1 MAVLTIT
8 TAFAALSG
16 ILLVVLSIPV
26 SRRRFGARVAL
37 GHGSDQVLHARMR
50 AQANFCEY
58 MPFGLA
64 LVGLS
69 EANGLA
75 YKWVLASAAFLLI
88 GRVIHAAGMW
98 AAPSGRKRTSIR
110 LRATGMLLTWGVLTL
125 DSLGLL
131 YRLFRP

>member
-1 MAVLTIT
+1 MPVLPIT

-16 ILLVVLSIPV
+16 IMLVLLSIPV

-64 LVGLS
+64 LGWPERGERACVQVGVGES
-69 EANGLA
+69 G
-75 YKWVLASAAFLLI
+75 VLADRSGDPCHRNVGSAVVSAEDEHQATSNRHTPDVGSAHDRFP
-88 GRVIHAAGMW
+88 G
-98 AAPSGRKRTSIR
+98 PSR
-110 LRATGMLLTWGVLTL
+110 
-125 DSLGLL
+125 
-131 YRLFRP
+131 

>member
-1 MAVLTIT
+1 MAVLPIT
-8 TAFAALSG
+8 TAFASLSG
-16 ILLVVLSIPV
+16 IMLVLLSIPV
-26 SRRRFGARVAL
+26 SRRRFGGRVAL
-37 GHGSDQVLHARMR
+37 GYGSDQVLHARMR

-64 LVGLS
+64 LVGLIDV
-69 EANGLA
+69 NGLA
-75 YKWVLASAAFLLI
+75 YNWVLASAALLLI

-98 AAPSGRKRTSIR
+98 AAPSGRRRTSIR
-110 LRATGMLLTWGVLTL
+110 LRATGILLTWGVLTL